1 MTKSVFTDEYR
12 LFRKM
17 LTEARESAGL
27 TQTQLAKALRQPQS
41 FVSKYENGKRRL
53 DVIEFLQIAD
63 CLRFDAHA
71 FLERLQSFKKK
82 NQSESIE

>member
-17 LTEARESAGL
+17 LIEARENAGL
-27 TQTQLAKALRQPQS
+27 TQTRLAKTLQKPQS
-41 FVSKYENGKRRL
+41 FVSKYENGEQRL

-63 CLRFDAHA
+63 CLRFDVHA
-71 FLERLQSFKKK
+71 FLERLQSFE
-82 NQSESIE
+82 N